1 MRTIIQ
7 TIVAVLALTVIA
19 PGYAEEA
26 KAEQNFITKV
36 EASQVQSTV
45 DRMVTGTR
53 DKLDSLVQFVTT
65 PWIDFSVSS
74 KDEDCLARN
83 IYYEAGGESEEG
95 KAAVAIVTINRV
107 KDNRFGTGICGVVN
121 QRTVFVRQT
130 QVKKTEMVQAGF
142 FGRPEPVIKTDVV
155 LQHVPVCQFSWVCA
169 FIRKPK
175 DSDERWQESQRVAR
189 EILNDG
195 YLDYRIKF
203 ENALY
208 FHATGILPV
217 WANQKKFVARVGGHK
232 FYADS
237 SKI

>member
-7 TIVAVLALTVIA
+7 MIVAVLALTVIA
-19 PGYAEEA
+19 PGYAEEV
-26 KAEQNFITKV
+26 KAENFIAKV
-36 EASQVQSTV
+36 EPAQVQSTV
-45 DRMVTGTR
+45 DRLVTGTR

-74 KDEDCLARN
+74 KDEECLARN
-83 IYYEAGGESEEG
+83 IFYEAGSESEEG

-107 KDNRFGTGICGVVN
+107 KDSRFGKGICGVVN

-142 FGRPEPVIKTDVV
+142 FGRPEPVIKTDIV
-155 LQHVPVCQFSWVCA
+155 LQQVPVCQFSWVCA

-195 YLDYRIKF
+195 YLDYRVKF

-208 FHATGILPV
+208 FHSTGIIPQ
-217 WANQKKFVARVGGHK
+217 WAHSKKFVARVGGHK